1 MRTLDLSHNGIT
13 HVGMIELCAALGSSL
28 VTALSVE
35 GNPVGD
41 EGVRAL
47 YNVLSTVGAFG
58 MGKQRGG

>member
-1 MRTLDLSHNGIT
+1 
-13 HVGMIELCAALGSSL
+13 MIELCAALGSSL